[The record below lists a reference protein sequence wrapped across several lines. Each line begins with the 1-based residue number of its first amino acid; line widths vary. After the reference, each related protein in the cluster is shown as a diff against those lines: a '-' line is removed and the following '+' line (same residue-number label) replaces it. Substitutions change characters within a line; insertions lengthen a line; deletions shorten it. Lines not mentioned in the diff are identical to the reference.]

1 MHPHHIYVCRWYASS
16 SVVGS
21 KRFCTR
27 CKFCAHVHIRTS
39 AQVHK
44 WSYACEFSGP
54 PRRARMPLFP
64 LSRLALSVNRIKCKQ
79 ASSSLHSARHSQRE
93 PRISPSYTLIVAA
106 AGRGQAP
113 HWQLAQ
119 PAPRDYGRKVVSW
132 ATGRRSGTREAVRG
146 PGNKA
151 RGCEGDCARPRL
163 IIPVLERPMANTSSL
178 LGQVVVPSP
187 VSFGGVRGKHI
198 LTTQACT
205 RSSETPKKGP
215 WIHGMEPFF

>member
-1 MHPHHIYVCRWYASS
+1 MCTYVRAHKCTSGHMLASS
-16 SVVGS
+16 
-21 KRFCTR
+21 
-27 CKFCAHVHIRTS
+27 
-39 AQVHK
+39 
-44 WSYACEFSGP
+44 
-54 PRRARMPLFP
+54 RARPAARVCLCF
-64 LSRLALSVNRIKCKQ
+64 LCLALSVNRIKCKQ